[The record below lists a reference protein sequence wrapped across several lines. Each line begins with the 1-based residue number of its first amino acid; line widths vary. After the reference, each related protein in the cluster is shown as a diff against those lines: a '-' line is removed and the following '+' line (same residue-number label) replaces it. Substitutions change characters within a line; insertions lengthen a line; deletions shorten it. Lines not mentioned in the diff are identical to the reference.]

1 MEDCGQADST
11 GKLAVQDHK
20 MRKILG
26 GMFYLLLGALG
37 GYISATAAIGSFGA
51 SPAGVGGQWRHWDIA
66 PASAAHPYA
75 VANYLLAGRFPP
87 PSGQIME
94 FVTDRD
100 KAGNAIDGDCV
111 YSVAGKPAAARWW
124 SIAIPETGAA
134 ANPVVT
140 AETAVIDANGLLT
153 VTISR
158 HPVPGNWLRPALGK
172 NYSLIYAVT
181 ESETAS
187 EAAAPPPFTISRT
200 EC

>member
-1 MEDCGQADST
+1 
-11 GKLAVQDHK
+11 
-20 MRKILG
+20 MREFVRSI
-26 GMFYLLLGALG
+26 FYLLLGALG
-37 GYISATAAIGSFGA
+37 GYVSATAAIGSFGV
-51 SPAGVGGQWRHWDIA
+51 SPAGAGSQWQHWDVA
-66 PASAAHPYA
+66 LSSAAHPYA
-75 VANYLLAGRFPP
+75 IAHYLLAGRFPP
-87 PSGQIME
+87 PSGQVME

-100 KAGNAIDGDCV
+100 KDGNAIDGDCV
-111 YSVAGKPAAARWW
+111 YSVTGKPAAARWW

-140 AETAVIDANGLLT
+140 AETAVMDANGLLT

-158 HPVPGNWLRPALGK
+158 HPVPGNWLRPASGE

-187 EAAAPPPFTISRT
+187 EATAPPPFTINRT